1 MPPAPPPDPSAGPAP
16 GLPPVTILLASYQG
30 AAHLGAQL
38 ESLRAQDHPGWALW
52 VSDDG
57 STDGTR
63 GIVERFRR
71 ETPGHEIRL
80 VEGPRR
86 GAAANFLSLICHPE
100 LPATHVA
107 IADQDDLWYPHKL
120 SHALMALS
128 RHDGPAVYSA
138 QSRHVDGTGRGL
150 GLSRVHS
157 GAPSFGNALV
167 QNRVAGHCAVL
178 TPQALAL
185 VRAAG
190 VVDVPFH
197 DWWLYLLI
205 SGAGGTV
212 TVSPEV
218 VLDYRQH
225 GENVLGAHRGLL
237 PGLARAAMVLGPTYA
252 RWQAANRAALSRARP
267 LLTAEARALLDALDT
282 APPRGIG
289 RARLHARLGLTRD
302 RPGATSF
309 LRLAALLG
317 RV

>member
-1 MPPAPPPDPSAGPAP
+1 MPPSPA
-16 GLPPVTILLASYQG
+16 LPRVTLLLASCQG
-30 AAHLGAQL
+30 AAHLRAQL
-38 ESLRAQDHPGWALW
+38 DSFAAQDHADWALW

-63 GIVERFRR
+63 AIVAAFRSDH
-71 ETPGHEIRL
+71 PGHDIRL

-86 GAAANFLSLICHPE
+86 GAAANFLSLMCHPD

-107 IADQDDLWYPHKL
+107 LSDQDDVWYPHKL
-120 SHALMALS
+120 SHALTALS
-128 RHDGPAVYSA
+128 HHDGPAVYSA
-138 QSRHVDGTGRGL
+138 QSRHVAGDGRPL

-157 GAPSFGNALV
+157 GPPSFGNALV

-178 TPQALAL
+178 TPGALAL

-190 VVDVPFH
+190 PVDVPFH
-197 DWWLYLLI
+197 DWWLYLLLT
-205 SGAGGTV
+205 GAGGTV

-225 GENVLGAHRGLL
+225 GRNVLGAHRGALA
-237 PGLARAAMVLGPTYA
+237 GLTRAAMVLGPVY
-252 RWQAANRAALSRARP
+252 RGWQARNRAALERARP
-267 LLTAEARALLDALDT
+267 WLTEEARALLDALDA
-282 APPRGIG
+282 APAFGPA
-289 RARLHARLGLTRD
+289 RALRQARLGLTRD
-302 RPGATSF
+302 RPMATGF

>member
-1 MPPAPPPDPSAGPAP
+1 MPPTPPHDPPPD
-16 GLPPVTILLASYQG
+16 LPPVTILLASYQG
-30 AAHLGAQL
+30 AAHLAAQL
-38 ESLRAQDHPGWALW
+38 DSIAAQDHTGWALW

-63 GIVERFRR
+63 EIVETFRR

-80 VEGPRR
+80 VEGPGR
-86 GAAANFLSLICHPE
+86 GAAANFLALMCHPE
-100 LPATHVA
+100 LPRTHVA

-128 RHDGPAVYSA
+128 RHPGPAVYSA
-138 QSRHVDGTGRGL
+138 QSRHVDGAGRGL

-157 GAPSFGNALV
+157 GTPSFGNALV

-178 TPQALAL
+178 TPEALDL

-225 GENVLGAHRGLL
+225 GDNVLGAHRGLL
-237 PGLARAAMVLGPTYA
+237 AGLSRAAMVLGPTYA
-252 RWQAANRAALSRARP
+252 RWQASNHAALTRARP
-267 LLTAEARALLDALDT
+267 LLTPEAGRLLDALDA

-302 RPGATSF
+302 RPGATTF